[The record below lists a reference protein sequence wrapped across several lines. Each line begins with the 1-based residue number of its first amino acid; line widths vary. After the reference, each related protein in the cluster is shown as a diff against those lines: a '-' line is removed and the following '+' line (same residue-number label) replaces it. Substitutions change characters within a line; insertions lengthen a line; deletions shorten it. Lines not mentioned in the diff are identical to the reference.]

1 MINEISRWLF
11 DFAGVIGTIISIW
24 PIIKMNHKDVQ
35 RITSVAGL
43 ANRDTTEIIP
53 QIKMSWTGVAL
64 LVLTILAKLV
74 YIIIEQL
81 GCVQIES
88 ILVALLALSA
98 ATLATVLCRIFIIN
112 RYWKR
117 YMSHAD

>member
-1 MINEISRWLF
+1 
-11 DFAGVIGTIISIW
+11 
-24 PIIKMNHKDVQ
+24 MNHKDVQ